1 MVCRPTSRAYTNSL
15 SQRIELLEGMLKQVG
30 QTPPPACHPPRTTRS
45 FPQQGDNADES
56 IKTAPK
62 APRVPQPD
70 SMSSSQSVESGDEIS
85 QPIDQVPELPEL
97 PENDLYHT
105 EEPLRRPSQTLE
117 RSQRSS
123 NSPLSS
129 VGSKDKGIVDRI
141 LSTSGHL
148 SYDSASGRL
157 RYFGPTTNFHVYA
170 DLNMATTRNESRE
183 QTKRTDK
190 IIRALPPEVYDYLME
205 LYWSSYNSVLHV
217 VHRKAFEED
226 KENGGTQNYSGFLNI
241 CLLAMGYRFADPN
254 RPETQ
259 KIGVWDRE
267 SDLHRE
273 AKYLFEYE
281 LEKPGG
287 IPSVQALLILGDLEC
302 GVGRDNTGWM
312 IGGMSLRPYLQNT
325 SCLCPI
331 FDSSIVPNL
340 ADDTFRDG
348 VSPRIR
354 PWSESRHNTT
364 GSHRTRSPN
373 PAHGSLG
380 MRSVRQV
387 SLDCLIWT

>member
-1 MVCRPTSRAYTNSL
+1 MLRVNDERKRCDKSEFVWESRRCADAICRPTSKAYTTSL

-30 QTPPPACHPPRTTRS
+30 HAPPPACHPPRTTRS
-45 FPQQGDNADES
+45 YSQPSDNVEKPTKKATKLSGTLLADS
-56 IKTAPK
+56 SA
-62 APRVPQPD
+62 
-70 SMSSSQSVESGDEIS
+70 SSQSTESGDDAS
-85 QPIDQVPELPEL
+85 QPANLLPEL
-97 PENDLYHT
+97 PENDLYETDDQVH
-105 EEPLRRPSQTLE
+105 LPSQTLE
-117 RSQRSS
+117 RSQHSS
-123 NSPLSS
+123 NSPMSS
-129 VGSKDKGIVDRI
+129 AGSKEMGIVDRI
-141 LSTSGHL
+141 LSTTGHL

-170 DLNMATTRNESRE
+170 DLNMATTKSESRE
-183 QTKRTDK
+183 QNKRTDR
-190 IIRALPPEVYDYLME
+190 IIRALPPETYDYLMD

-226 KENGGTQNYSGFLNI
+226 KESGGTQNYSGFLNI

-312 IGGMSLRPYLQNT
+312 IGGMALNPDLHDI
-325 SCLCPI
+325 SCSSPI
-331 FDSSIVPNL
+331 CIANIDPKS
-340 ADDTFRDG
+340 D
-348 VSPRIR
+348 
-354 PWSESRHNTT
+354 
-364 GSHRTRSPN
+364 
-373 PAHGSLG
+373 
-380 MRSVRQV
+380 
-387 SLDCLIWT
+387 

>member
-1 MVCRPTSRAYTNSL
+1 M
-15 SQRIELLEGMLKQVG
+15 
-30 QTPPPACHPPRTTRS
+30 
-45 FPQQGDNADES
+45 
-56 IKTAPK
+56 
-62 APRVPQPD
+62 
-70 SMSSSQSVESGDEIS
+70 
-85 QPIDQVPELPEL
+85 
-97 PENDLYHT
+97 
-105 EEPLRRPSQTLE
+105 
-117 RSQRSS
+117 
-123 NSPLSS
+123 SS
-129 VGSKDKGIVDRI
+129 VGSKEKGIVDRI

-170 DLNMATTRNESRE
+170 DLNMATTRSESRE
-183 QTKRTDK
+183 QNKRTDR
-190 IIRALPPEVYDYLME
+190 IIRALPPETYDYLME

-312 IGGMSLRPYLQNT
+312 IGGTILPLFFHTISSSYLAQ
-325 SCLCPI
+325 
-331 FDSSIVPNL
+331 SIL
-340 ADDTFRDG
+340 G
-348 VSPRIR
+348 
-354 PWSESRHNTT
+354 E
-364 GSHRTRSPN
+364 RS
-373 PAHGSLG
+373 
-380 MRSVRQV
+380 
-387 SLDCLIWT
+387 

>member
-1 MVCRPTSRAYTNSL
+1 MTKSEPAWRTRRCTDPMSRPTSKAYTNSL
-15 SQRIELLEGMLKQVG
+15 SQRIELLEGMLQQVG

-45 FPQQGDNADES
+45 YSQPRDDIDKPTKRA
-56 IKTAPK
+56 TK
-62 APRVPQPD
+62 APSALQPD
-70 SMSSSQSVESGDEIS
+70 STSSSQSNESGDDTS
-85 QPIDQVPELPEL
+85 QPISQLPEL
-97 PENDLYHT
+97 PENKSYAMDDQF
-105 EEPLRRPSQTLE
+105 RRPSQTLE

-123 NSPLSS
+123 NSPISS
-129 VGSKDKGIVDRI
+129 VGSKEKGIVDRI

-170 DLNMATTRNESRE
+170 DLNMATTRSESRE
-183 QTKRTDK
+183 QNRRTDR
-190 IIRALPPEVYDYLME
+190 IIRALPPETYDYLME

-226 KENGGTQNYSGFLNI
+226 KESGGTQNYSGFLNI
-241 CLLAMGYRFADPN
+241 CLLAMGYRFADPI
-254 RPETQ
+254 RAETQ

-312 IGGMSLRPYLQNT
+312 IGGMSLRLSLHDASY
-325 SCLCPI
+325 SCP
-331 FDSSIVPNL
+331 FSHFAIVIE
-340 ADDTFRDG
+340 G
-348 VSPRIR
+348 
-354 PWSESRHNTT
+354 
-364 GSHRTRSPN
+364 G
-373 PAHGSLG
+373 
-380 MRSVRQV
+380 
-387 SLDCLIWT
+387 

>member
-1 MVCRPTSRAYTNSL
+1 MAL
-15 SQRIELLEGMLKQVG
+15 
-30 QTPPPACHPPRTTRS
+30 
-45 FPQQGDNADES
+45 
-56 IKTAPK
+56 
-62 APRVPQPD
+62 QPD
-70 SMSSSQSVESGDEIS
+70 STSCSQSNESCDDAS
-85 QPIDQVPELPEL
+85 PPTDQLPELPEL
-97 PENDLYHT
+97 PKSELYQIDDQFN
-105 EEPLRRPSQTLE
+105 RPSQTLE

-123 NSPLSS
+123 NSPMSS
-129 VGSKDKGIVDRI
+129 VGSKEKGIVDRI

-170 DLNMATTRNESRE
+170 DLNMATTRSESRE
-183 QTKRTDK
+183 QNKRTDR
-190 IIRALPPEVYDYLME
+190 IIRALPPETYDYLME

-312 IGGMSLRPYLQNT
+312 IGGTILHLFFHNISCSYL
-325 SCLCPI
+325 
-331 FDSSIVPNL
+331 
-340 ADDTFRDG
+340 A
-348 VSPRIR
+348 
-354 PWSESRHNTT
+354 
-364 GSHRTRSPN
+364 
-373 PAHGSLG
+373 
-380 MRSVRQV
+380 
-387 SLDCLIWT
+387 

>member
-1 MVCRPTSRAYTNSL
+1 MPT
-15 SQRIELLEGMLKQVG
+15 K
-30 QTPPPACHPPRTTRS
+30 RS
-45 FPQQGDNADES
+45 AKLPNAL
-56 IKTAPK
+56 P
-62 APRVPQPD
+62 PD
-70 SMSSSQSVESGDEIS
+70 STSSSQSIESGDDAS
-85 QPIDQVPELPEL
+85 QHNDQLPEL
-97 PENDLYHT
+97 PEDGSYQT
-105 EEPLRRPSQTLE
+105 DGQVRRPSQTLE

-123 NSPLSS
+123 NSPISS
-129 VGSKDKGIVDRI
+129 VGSNQKGIVDRI

-170 DLNMATTRNESRE
+170 DLNMATTKSESRE
-183 QTKRTDK
+183 QNKRTDR
-190 IIRALPPEVYDYLME
+190 IIRALPPETYDYLMD

-241 CLLAMGYRFADPN
+241 CLLAMGYRCADPN
-254 RPETQ
+254 RVETQ

-312 IGGMSLRPYLQNT
+312 IGGMNLRPILARHFVLFSYLVFARCC
-325 SCLCPI
+325 SCCCLRW
-331 FDSSIVPNL
+331 L
-340 ADDTFRDG
+340 
-348 VSPRIR
+348 
-354 PWSESRHNTT
+354 TT
-364 GSHRTRSPN
+364 P
-373 PAHGSLG
+373 LG
-380 MRSVRQV
+380 MACRLGFDLGLN
-387 SLDCLIWT
+387 LDTSQLGLTEQEVQIRHMVLWACAVYDK

>member
-1 MVCRPTSRAYTNSL
+1 MTESPFRRPYWHIDMVYRPTSRAYTNSL
-15 SQRIELLEGMLKQVG
+15 SQRIELLEGMLQQVG

-45 FPQQGDNADES
+45 FPQKGDNADEP

-62 APRVPQPD
+62 TPRVPRPD
-70 SMSSSQSVESGDEIS
+70 STSSSQSVESGDEIS
-85 QPIDQVPELPEL
+85 QHIDQVPELPEL
-97 PENDLYHT
+97 PENDLYQT
-105 EEPLRRPSQTLE
+105 EEPLRHPSQTLE

-123 NSPLSS
+123 NSPMSS

-325 SCLCPI
+325 SCFCPI
-331 FDSSIVPNL
+331 FDSNIVPNL
-340 ADDTFRDG
+340 
-348 VSPRIR
+348 
-354 PWSESRHNTT
+354 
-364 GSHRTRSPN
+364 
-373 PAHGSLG
+373 
-380 MRSVRQV
+380 
-387 SLDCLIWT
+387 C

>member
-1 MVCRPTSRAYTNSL
+1 
-15 SQRIELLEGMLKQVG
+15 MLKQVG
-30 QTPPPACHPPRTTRS
+30 ETPPPACHPPRTTRS
-45 FPQQGDNADES
+45 HSQPRENVE
-56 IKTAPK
+56 KPMPK
-62 APRVPQPD
+62 ATKVPGALLPD
-70 SMSSSQSVESGDEIS
+70 SSSSCESTESGDDAS
-85 QPIDQVPELPEL
+85 QRINQLPDLPEGGQYQTDDQV
-97 PENDLYHT
+97 
-105 EEPLRRPSQTLE
+105 RRPSQILE

-123 NSPLSS
+123 NSPMSS
-129 VGSKDKGIVDRI
+129 VGSKEKGIVDRI

-170 DLNMATTRNESRE
+170 DLNLATTRTESRE
-183 QTKRTDK
+183 QNKRTDR
-190 IIRALPPEVYDYLME
+190 IIRALPPDTYDYLMD

-241 CLLAMGYRFADPN
+241 CLLAMGYRCADPN

-312 IGGMSLRPYLQNT
+312 IGGMSFSFALQAFLCSRPIY
-325 SCLCPI
+325 
-331 FDSSIVPNL
+331 FDENYS
-340 ADDTFRDG
+340 
-348 VSPRIR
+348 
-354 PWSESRHNTT
+354 
-364 GSHRTRSPN
+364 
-373 PAHGSLG
+373 
-380 MRSVRQV
+380 
-387 SLDCLIWT
+387 